1 MEPTLR
7 DGTQVRVRPI
17 RPDDKAALA
26 WGLGQLSE
34 QSVYRRFLSPKPSF
48 SSSELRYLTE
58 VDGHDHVAFVAES
71 VDGRLV
77 AVGRWVRDLQEPT
90 TAEAAI
96 VVADHLQ
103 GLGLGSL
110 LADLLAGE
118 ALRQDVERFSATMLS
133 DNLPAQRLM
142 TRLDTHLARRHTGA
156 GAQELVVDLAA

>member
-1 MEPTLR
+1 M
-7 DGTQVRVRPI
+7 RPI
-17 RPDDKAALA
+17 RSDDKAALA
-26 WGLGQLSE
+26 AGLVELSDV
-34 QSVYRRFLSPKPSF
+34 SVYRRFLSAKPSF
-48 SSSELRYLTE
+48 SSAELRYLTE

-71 VDGRLV
+71 PEGRLV
-77 AVGRWVRDLQEPT
+77 AVGRWVRDAQEPT

-118 ALRQDVERFSATMLS
+118 ALRQDVRRFSATMLS
-133 DNLPAQRLM
+133 DNVPAQRLM
-142 TRLDTHLARRHTGA
+142 TRLDTHLSRRYTGA